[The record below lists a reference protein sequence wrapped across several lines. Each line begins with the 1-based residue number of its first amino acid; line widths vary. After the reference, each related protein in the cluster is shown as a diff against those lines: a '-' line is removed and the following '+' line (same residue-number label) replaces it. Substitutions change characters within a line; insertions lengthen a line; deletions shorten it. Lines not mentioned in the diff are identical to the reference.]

1 MTQTDMPEDGRHVV
15 VTGGGSGIGLAIAKH
30 FRSQGARVTIMGRGE
45 ARLQAAAGVGGF
57 CYQVCDVTDDASVA
71 GAFARDQEHHGPV
84 DVLINNAGGVKTAPF
99 GKLSIDD
106 WHSALNLNLLGTI
119 RCINAV
125 LPAMK
130 ERGWGRVVNIGSTAG
145 LKGYAYVTA
154 YTAAKHGVI
163 GLTRALS
170 LELATS
176 GVTVNAICPGYAD
189 TDIIRDAVTTIA
201 DKTGRSEEDALKT
214 FTKTNPQGR
223 LIKPEEVAAATA
235 WLASEAAA
243 AVTGIALPI
252 AGGEV

>member
-1 MTQTDMPEDGRHVV
+1 MTPTDPLSVPRHAVI
-15 VTGGGSGIGLAIAKH
+15 TGGGSGIGLAIAQH
-30 FRSQGARVTIMGRGE
+30 MRGLGDTVTIMARGE
-45 ARLQAAAGVGGF
+45 ARLKDAAAASGLD
-57 CYQVCDVTDDASVA
+57 YAVCDVTDDASVA
-71 GAFARDQEHHGPV
+71 AAFESAAAASGPI

-99 GKLSIDD
+99 RKLSMDD
-106 WHSALNLNLLGTI
+106 WGQALDLNLLGTI

-125 LPAMK
+125 LPAMQQ
-130 ERGWGRVVNIGSTAG
+130 RGWGRVVNIGSTAG

-154 YTAAKHGVI
+154 YTAAKHGVV

-170 LELATS
+170 LELAKS

-189 TDIIRDAVTTIA
+189 TDIIRDAVKTIA
-201 DKTGRSEEDALKT
+201 DKTGRSEEEALKT

-223 LIKPEEVAAATA
+223 LVMPQEVAAAAA
-235 WLASEAAA
+235 WLASDAAA